1 MRKPAQDIAET
12 ATLTEIAARMAQ
24 EKRGALLVRDR
35 FGHHIGLLTE
45 RDLTR
50 ALGEQGEAALKR
62 TARDIMT
69 AEIVAI
75 AESAFVFRA
84 IGRMRRLN
92 LRYLPVTD
100 DAGRYTGMVSA
111 RALLQMRALEG
122 QVIADELDVA
132 GSAAELAHARAALP
146 QLAAVLLEEGSD
158 AVEIAAVISS
168 IYADITARAA
178 AIVEAEMTAAG
189 EPPPAPWCMLILGSG
204 GRGESLLS
212 PDQDNAIIHAG
223 STEDDGWYARA
234 GERIAD
240 LLDAAGIPYCKGGV
254 MAKNTAWRGSQG
266 QWRGRVTD
274 WIKRHSPEALL
285 NVDIFYDL
293 KPVHGALRL
302 GENLRTEALAA
313 ARSSPLFLRLLAEQG
328 RSCIRPSA
336 CSAACAK
343 RRAGSTSSSAACC
356 RWSAPPA

>member
-1 MRKPAQDIAET
+1 MADDSTEPVAPGLPAQPADLEPYRRRVADVMRKPAQDIAET

-189 EPPPAPWCMLILGSG
+189 ERRRR
-204 GRGESLLS
+204 RG
-212 PDQDNAIIHAG
+212 
-223 STEDDGWYARA
+223 
-234 GERIAD
+234 
-240 LLDAAGIPYCKGGV
+240 
-254 MAKNTAWRGSQG
+254 
-266 QWRGRVTD
+266 
-274 WIKRHSPEALL
+274 
-285 NVDIFYDL
+285 
-293 KPVHGALRL
+293 
-302 GENLRTEALAA
+302 
-313 ARSSPLFLRLLAEQG
+313 
-328 RSCIRPSA
+328 A
-336 CSAACAK
+336 C
-343 RRAGSTSSSAACC
+343 
-356 RWSAPPA
+356 